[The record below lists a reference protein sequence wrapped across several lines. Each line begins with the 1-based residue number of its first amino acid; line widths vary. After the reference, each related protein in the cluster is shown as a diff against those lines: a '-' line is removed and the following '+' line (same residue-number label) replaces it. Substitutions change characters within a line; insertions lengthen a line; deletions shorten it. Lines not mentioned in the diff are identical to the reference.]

1 MKPTLKPVRR
11 KMWLAIMPIPQ
22 EAPGRLTLVLVLV
35 RKPRRKVR
43 RQAVRR
49 QAVRRQRMHRQKV
62 HRPASLPRQQRLAN
76 SSNSLIH
83 AV

>member
-1 MKPTLKPVRR
+1 
-11 KMWLAIMPIPQ
+11 MWLAIMPIPQ
-22 EAPGRLTLVLVLV
+22 EAPGRLVLVLV
-35 RKPRRKVR
+35 QKPRRKVLH
-43 RQAVRR
+43 

>member
-35 RKPRRKVR
+35 LVLVQKPRRKVLH
-43 RQAVRR
+43 